1 MKKTDLPSKI
11 RCLSLIGLT
20 LIIMVGCYI
29 HHNYY
34 TYNSIKVVV
43 KENAAIPYGSAN
55 YNLSDLIKKVDGEI
69 VSVKNDIDTS
79 VVGEQEVVVEVKKD
93 NIVKDVPLVL
103 NVVDDVAPEIN
114 LFDDVVYSTV
124 GDNYDVNANINSVYD
139 DVDGFI
145 SINNETDENSNFY
158 YNFSYN
164 NDEIGNVGEHDVTV
178 IAKDKSGNTTSK
190 TFKLVVEEQKT
201 YYTPTYG
208 YGSAAASPYGSD
220 VVGIAYS
227 LVGAPYVGGGNGP
240 YGFDCSGF
248 VQYVYSRVGVY
259 VSRSTWSQMYDGVG
273 VSYENAQPGDIIVWG
288 YPGGWA
294 THSTLYVGNGT
305 MIHAANPGTGV
316 IVSSVDFWLRYSGT
330 TILAVRRVS

>member
-11 RCLSLIGLT
+11 RFLSLIGLT
-20 LIIMVGCYI
+20 LIIMVGCYVY
-29 HHNYY
+29 HNYY

-43 KENAAIPYGSAN
+43 KENASIAYGSPN

-93 NIVKDVPLVL
+93 NVVKDVPLVL
-103 NVVDDVAPEIN
+103 NVVDTVAPEIN
-114 LFDDVVYSTV
+114 LFDDVVYITN
-124 GDNYDVNANINSVYD
+124 GDVYDVNANINSVYD

-145 SINNETDENSNFY
+145 SINTEPEENSNFY

-164 NDEIGNVGEHDVTV
+164 NDEIGSIGEHDVTV
-178 IAKDKSGNTTSK
+178 NAVDKSGNVSYR
-190 TFKLVVEEQKT
+190 TFKLVVEEKKS
-201 YYTPTYG
+201 YYTPVYANAPA
-208 YGSAAASPYGSD
+208 SAYGSD

-227 LVGAPYVGGGNGP
+227 LVGAPYISGGNGP

-259 VSRSTWSQMYDGVG
+259 VTRSTWSQLYDGVG
-273 VSYENAQPGDIIVWG
+273 ISYQNAQPGDIIVWG
-288 YPGGWA
+288 YPGGYA

-316 IVSSVDFWLRYSGT
+316 IISSVDYWLGTSGT
-330 TILAVRRVS
+330 TILAVRRVN